1 MAAPSFDDIKFDG
14 DKLYKTHG
22 TASTGT
28 IKGAG
33 IAKGHIL
40 FILKTKKKIW
50 FGKTTTEPDAG
61 GRLNFEVYPLSY
73 TEIKPFADETVT
85 VTVVNPILPPESTG
99 PHDAVP
105 EPTVP

>member
-1 MAAPSFDDIKFDG
+1 MAAPSFDDIAFDG
-14 DKLYKTHG
+14 NKLYKN
-22 TASTGT
+22 AKSTGT

-33 IAKGHIL
+33 IKKDYFL

-50 FGKTTTEPDAG
+50 FGKTITEPDAN
-61 GRLNFEVYPLSY
+61 GRLKFEVYPLSY
-73 TEIKPFADETVT
+73 TEIKPVADETVT
-85 VTVVNPILPPESTG
+85 VTVVNPVLPPESTG